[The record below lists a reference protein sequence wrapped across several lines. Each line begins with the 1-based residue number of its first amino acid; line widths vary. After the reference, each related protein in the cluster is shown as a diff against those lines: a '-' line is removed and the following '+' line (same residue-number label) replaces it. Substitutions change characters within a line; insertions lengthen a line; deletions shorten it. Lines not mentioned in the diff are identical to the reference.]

1 MTWIDVCSLHL
12 QRIAFA
18 EDVLRRV
25 LRNEVRTGDYRNSM
39 DGG

>member
-12 QRIAFA
+12 QRDCFGRGCAAQNA
-18 EDVLRRV
+18 E
-25 LRNEVRTGDYRNSM
+25 RTGDYRNSM

>member
-1 MTWIDVCSLHL
+1 MTWIDVCSV
-12 QRIAFA
+12 APA
-18 EDVLRRV
+18 ENCFCRGCVAQV